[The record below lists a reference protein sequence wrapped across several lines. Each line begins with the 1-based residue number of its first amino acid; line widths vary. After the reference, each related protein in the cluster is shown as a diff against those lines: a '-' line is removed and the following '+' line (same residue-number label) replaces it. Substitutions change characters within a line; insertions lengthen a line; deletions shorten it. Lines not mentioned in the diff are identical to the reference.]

1 MGYRIYHKE
10 LTDVTHSLIGED
22 REKVKG
28 KGEKREVALRGF
40 PMRVLTVTFF
50 VLKDKLR
57 KYEASYKKA
66 DLVRVLLLKS
76 RRPVEQTS

>member
-1 MGYRIYHKE
+1 
-10 LTDVTHSLIGED
+10 
-22 REKVKG
+22 
-28 KGEKREVALRGF
+28 LRGF
-40 PMRVLTVTFF
+40 PRRVLTVTFF

-76 RRPVEQTS
+76 RRPVEP